1 MDVDMND
8 NTCVWLLDFKYAYG
22 QSYGKHVA
30 AISMYAY
37 HYAWLITLLCVYMIV
52 KHMPLMKK

>member
-1 MDVDMND
+1 MND

-37 HYAWLITLLCVYMIV
+37 HCAWLKLYCVYTV
-52 KHMPLMKK
+52 AKHMPLKKK